1 MMVSTL
7 RAAPLAAFFG
17 LALAPGLAFAEPPAP
32 CPPRSPAPTESPRS
46 AAVLAG
52 ADDRYAPLA
61 RFSFGERCMVLEL
74 PVTLGSRFEDVGA
87 VALDRAGNELDRG
100 VVIAPRARIAATFD
114 SGTELRPALHAEY
127 EHDLVTGFIAGDPAV
142 PGDGYPTSHELD
154 MELRK
159 LNARVSFAPWA
170 HLSLGLTTSH
180 WGMGLLANDGDHGYQ
195 PGSARFADP
204 RGGDRLLRAALATG
218 PHTGAGLLVALGG
231 DIVHA
236 DDSLLAGDE
245 AKQLFGAITLGAG
258 KPTTGG
264 AYVVRRFQKT
274 ETGARTDVWVTD
286 ATAKTRIELGRTS
299 LTLEGE
305 GALITGTSELAPT
318 ANYPEHDVLQLG
330 LAART
335 SLERGA
341 FGMVLDFL
349 YASGDQNLDD
359 GEQNGFRVDPNHET
373 GLLLY
378 RHVLAAQSARG
389 AVTAADPELVGL
401 PSKNLERV
409 PTRGNLTNTIAL
421 FPRLRFRPLA
431 GLELY
436 GGPLFAFAAVPLAD
450 PLNSR
455 LAGGVP
461 RGPLGGEGGSYLG
474 TELDLGVRYRALVR
488 GVQLDAG
495 LEGGTLRP
503 GSAMRREDGGPM
515 NAVHGGRMM
524 LEVRL

>member
-1 MMVSTL
+1 MISTL

-17 LALAPGLAFAEPPAP
+17 LALAPGLALAEPPAP
-32 CPPRSPAPTESPRS
+32 CPPRSPAPTDSPRP
-46 AAVLAG
+46 AAVLSG
-52 ADDRYAPLA
+52 TDDRYAPLA
-61 RFSFGERCMVLEL
+61 RFSFGERCMVLEV
-74 PVTLGSRFEDVGA
+74 PVALAGRFEDVGA
-87 VALDRAGNELDRG
+87 TTLDREGNQLDRG
-100 VVIAPRARIAATFD
+100 LVVAPRARLAATFD
-114 SGTELRPALHAEY
+114 SGTQLRPAIHVEY
-127 EHDLVTGFIAGDPAV
+127 EHDLVTGFVAGDPAV
-142 PGDGYPTSHELD
+142 PGDGYPTSEDLD

-159 LNARVSFAPWA
+159 ASLRVSFAPWA

-180 WGMGLLANDGDHGYQ
+180 WGLGLLANDGDHGHQ

-218 PHTGAGLLVALGG
+218 PHTKAGLLLALGG
-231 DIVHA
+231 DIVHD

-245 AKQLFGAITLGAG
+245 AKQLFGALTLGAG

-286 ATAKTRIELGRTS
+286 ATAKTRFDLGGTILS
-299 LTLEGE
+299 LEGE
-305 GALITGTSELAPT
+305 GAFISGTTELAPT
-318 ANYPEHDVLQLG
+318 TIYAEHDVLQLG
-330 LAART
+330 VAARS
-335 SLERGA
+335 SLEHGR
-341 FGMVLDFL
+341 FGLVLDFL

-359 GEQNGFRVDPNHET
+359 GEQNGFRVDPNYET
-373 GLLLY
+373 GLLLF

-409 PTRGNLTNTIAL
+409 PTRGNLTNTVAL
-421 FPRLRFRPLA
+421 FPRLRYRPID

-436 GGPLFAFAAVPLAD
+436 GGPLFAFAAVPLTD
-450 PLNSR
+450 PLNTR
-455 LAGGVP
+455 LSGGVP
-461 RGPLGGEGGSYLG
+461 HGPLGGEGGSYLG
-474 TELDLGVRYRALVR
+474 TELDVGVRYRALVR
-488 GVQLDAG
+488 GVQVDAG

-503 GSAMRREDGGPM
+503 GSAMHREDGAPM
-515 NAVHGGRMM
+515 DAVHGGRLM